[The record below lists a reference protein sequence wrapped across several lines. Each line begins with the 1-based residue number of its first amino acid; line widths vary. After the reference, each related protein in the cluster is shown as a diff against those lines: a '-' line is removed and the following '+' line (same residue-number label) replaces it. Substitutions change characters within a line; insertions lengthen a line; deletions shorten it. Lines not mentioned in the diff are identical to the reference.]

1 MTTTMP
7 PVGNGN
13 LASGVGAIVSG
24 GKGNKARGDWSR
36 VSGGYGLEANA
47 ENIRR
52 P

>member
-1 MTTTMP
+1 MTTTRP
-7 PVGNGN
+7 PEGSGN

-47 ENIRR
+47 ENIHR